1 MLFELKDVKYREVL
15 HIPELTIT
23 GTPVT
28 CITGPSGGGKTTLL
42 RLLGRMIA
50 PDSGEIRLDGD
61 PISQCGA
68 VEYRRRVTML
78 PQQPVLYDGTIRDN
92 LSAGF
97 TLRGQTCPQDAE
109 LTDMLKRM
117 NLQKDLNGEASTL
130 SGGER
135 QRLCMGRVLLLKSQ
149 IYLMDEPSGALD
161 RETEDEVIG
170 GAVDYLR
177 EIGAPLV
184 MVTHSEQLAQ
194 KFSNSLIRI
203 DGGRAE
209 VLQ

>member
-1 MLFELKDVKYREVL
+1 M
-15 HIPELTIT
+15 
-23 GTPVT
+23 GA
-28 CITGPSGGGKTTLL
+28 PSPGAA
-42 RLLGRMIA
+42 RL
-50 PDSGEIRLDGD
+50 
-61 PISQCGA
+61 
-68 VEYRRRVTML
+68 EYRRRVTML

-97 TLRGQTCPQDAE
+97 VLRGQACPQDAE

-117 NLQKDLNGEASTL
+117 NLQKDLDGEAVTL

-161 RETEDEVIG
+161 RKTEEEVV
-170 GAVDYLR
+170 GAVVAYLR